1 MITGS
6 GRSPGG
12 GHGNPLQYSCL
23 ENPRGQRNLAGYSP
37 RGGKELGTT
46 EWLSTYMSIIN
57 IRTHKSS
64 VRYSY
69 IGTLQCKVNLTLKDN
84 LCKFIPYR
92 LASQERSWPLI
103 SMKSSHCQEPKVLII
118 TKLGPRPLNYVR
130 GGPGASPT
138 MNAVSESCCLLAT
151 SNSCNSMLSTLDSWS
166 FQGKEWDNHRHHCL
180 NPAQTRSWQIRARR
194 KILPHHSV
202 TVSLPLGTTK
212 EKLCFPITQL
222 KSTSAG

>member
-1 MITGS
+1 MIPGS
-6 GRSPGG
+6 ERSPGG
-12 GHGNPLQYSCL
+12 RHGNPLQYSCL
-23 ENPRGQRNLAGYSP
+23 ENPHGQRNLAGYSP

-46 EWLSTYMSIIN
+46 EWLSTHMSVIN
-57 IRTHKSS
+57 IRTYKSS

-92 LASQERSWPLI
+92 PASQERSWPLI
-103 SMKSSHCQEPKVLII
+103 SMESSHCQEPKVLII
-118 TKLGPRPLNYVR
+118 TKLGPQPLNYVR

-151 SNSCNSMLSTLDSWS
+151 SNSCNSML
-166 FQGKEWDNHRHHCL
+166 FHGRFRGKSWDNHPHHCL
-180 NPAQTRSWQIRARR
+180 NPALTRSWQTRARR
-194 KILPHHSV
+194 KTLPHHSV
-202 TVSLPLGTTK
+202 TVSLPLGTIK

-222 KSTSAG
+222 KSTSVG